1 MRHAAFC
8 FVLLLATLGFAQQQ
22 PPPTSPPYQS
32 PPTFPEGSQSQTP
45 REQMPP
51 DMQAPAPETAS
62 AGQVE
67 QQIMKHLSSEP
78 TLAHTNVA
86 AKVDE
91 DSVLLTGTV
100 DTQTEHDVAVRIA
113 QSYAGGRKIV
123 DKINIRQQT

>member
-1 MRHAAFC
+1 MRHVLFC
-8 FVLLLATLGFAQQQ
+8 FVLFLATLGFAQQQ
-22 PPPTSPPYQS
+22 PPPTSPPYRT
-32 PPTFPEGSQSQTP
+32 PPTLPEGSQTP

-51 DMQAPAPETAS
+51 DMEAPVPETAPV
-62 AGQVE
+62 GQVQ
-67 QQIMKHLSSEP
+67 QQITEHLSSEL
-78 TLAHTNVA
+78 TLAHTDVA

-113 QSYAGGRKIV
+113 QSYAGDRKII